1 MQSCFINISSGSA
14 GGSAVVIYIK
24 RTKIAKRINI
34 NNMNNSNSNNSNS
47 NNSNN
52 NINKNNNSNSHSNNI
67 IIE

>member
-24 RTKIAKRINI
+24 RTKLANLISSNNI
-34 NNMNNSNSNNSNS
+34 NNSNNSNS